1 MIGSWPGGAFVIG
14 EGGIGPYTRGM
25 TTQIIR
31 RSFEVGFAVVAGAA
45 LALAGCDAK
54 EEKSSTSA
62 GAAADTGRTVV
73 SEPAPQLPRPPV
85 ETGGMGQSGAPVGL
99 PAMGSPVPQG
109 AVAAV
114 AGGERF
120 KGEGISWVLPVGW
133 TQREASG
140 MRYAT
145 LVPAA
150 GPEVSVTRLG
160 GGGGGMLANV
170 NRWRGQVFLPPLT
183 EAELAASLKEVSLG
197 GEDKASVVDIVGP
210 KGRILGALIPVAGGQ
225 TWFFKA
231 QVEQDEKMQPIIAD
245 FDTLVSTIK
254 IGG

>member
-1 MIGSWPGGAFVIG
+1 
-14 EGGIGPYTRGM
+14 
-25 TTQIIR
+25 
-31 RSFEVGFAVVAGAA
+31 
-45 LALAGCDAK
+45 
-54 EEKSSTSA
+54 
-62 GAAADTGRTVV
+62 
-73 SEPAPQLPRPPV
+73 
-85 ETGGMGQSGAPVGL
+85 
-99 PAMGSPVPQG
+99 
-109 AVAAV
+109 
-114 AGGERF
+114 
-120 KGEGISWVLPVGW
+120 
-133 TQREASG
+133 